1 MAAEPD
7 LRCYLVTGAGTPE
20 HITKVAAAAAR
31 GGAGVIQ
38 VRSKPIDAGDLL
50 ELTVSVARAV
60 AEANPVTR
68 VLVDDRVDVAAAA
81 MARGENVH
89 GVHVGQ
95 TDLPVADVRRLLGKD
110 AIIGL
115 TTGTRELVEAANVH
129 AAAGLID
136 YVGCGPYK
144 PTPTKDSGRNPLG
157 VEAYRELTELCE
169 VPMVAI
175 GSVTAED
182 APALAATGVA
192 GVAVVRALMNA
203 EDPAGYAARIVAA
216 FSPTGSPA
224 GATAPGEA
232 NSNGNEEF

>member
-81 MARGENVH
+81 MARGDASLRAVIGPED
-89 GVHVGQ
+89 
-95 TDLPVADVRRLLGKD
+95 TVRYGTATSTLGPWPPC
-110 AIIGL
+110 AACSER
-115 TTGTRELVEAANVH
+115 TRS
-129 AAAGLID
+129 
-136 YVGCGPYK
+136 
-144 PTPTKDSGRNPLG
+144 SG
-157 VEAYRELTELCE
+157 
-169 VPMVAI
+169 
-175 GSVTAED
+175 
-182 APALAATGVA
+182 
-192 GVAVVRALMNA
+192 
-203 EDPAGYAARIVAA
+203 
-216 FSPTGSPA
+216 
-224 GATAPGEA
+224 
-232 NSNGNEEF
+232 